1 MTTKVSALSGDSAD
15 FDLDNE
21 DLDFDDEDTDWGDL

>member
-1 MTTKVSALSGDSAD
+1 MTTKVPALSGDSAD